1 MVDIDLS
8 EVDRLAKTIGAFPEQ
23 ADKVA
28 AVAGETIGALVESR
42 AKAQAPKGRPWLS
55 VGGIVTRS
63 WAAKGASHTDVLTI
77 EDEDGVNVGFEQ
89 EYGNS
94 TMPPQPFL
102 TQQLAWAGPA
112 YLQVIEAGLASL

>member
-1 MVDIDLS
+1 MADIDLS
-8 EVDRLAKTIGAFPEQ
+8 EVAHLAQIIAAAPEQ

-55 VGGIVTRS
+55 VDGIVSRS

-77 EDEDGVNVGFEQ
+77 EDDRGVNVGFLR
-89 EYGNS
+89 EYGTS
-94 TMPPQPFL
+94 TEPPQPFL
-102 TQQLAWAGPA
+102 TQQLVWAGPA
-112 YLQVIEAGLASL
+112 YLQAIEAGLASL